1 LTKKYFVCLKMCYIC
16 TINYLLILN
25 IMKKLLLAVALF
37 CGVALSAQAQEFTPF
52 RVDGGVG
59 YGLPFNDGLDGGVL
73 FYLEPK
79 YEVIPQISV
88 GIRWEGALFAGAGEG
103 VSVSLS
109 SAYMA
114 TGDYFFNNN
123 KFRPFVGLGLGAYS
137 IGGTSVKDDQTN
149 LTIEVDGKTNFG
161 ALLRAGFDVSHFRL
175 AVAYNYGGNVGDE
188 TFHFFSATVGFYI
201 GGGKK

>member
-1 LTKKYFVCLKMCYIC
+1 MLTFVLLF
-16 TINYLLILN
+16 INFQILN
-25 IMKKLLLAVALF
+25 SMKKLLFSVVLF
-37 CGVALSAQAQEFTPF
+37 CGVALSVQAQDFKPF

-59 YGLPFNDGLDGGVL
+59 YGLPFTEGLDGGVL

-79 YEVIPQISV
+79 YEIIPQLSV
-88 GIRWEGALFAGAGEG
+88 GIRWEGSLFAGSEEG
-103 VSVSLS
+103 VSVKLS

-114 TGDYFFNNN
+114 TGDYFFTNN

-137 IGGTSVKDDQTN
+137 IGGSS
-149 LTIEVDGKTNFG
+149 IEVNSQTIDVEGKTNFG

-175 AVAYNYGGNVGDE
+175 ALAYNYGGKMEE

>member
-1 LTKKYFVCLKMCYIC
+1 
-16 TINYLLILN
+16 
-25 IMKKLLLAVALF
+25 MKKLLLSVALF
-37 CGVALSAQAQEFTPF
+37 CGVALSVQAQDFTPF

-79 YEVIPQISV
+79 YEVIPQLSV
-88 GIRWEGALFAGAGEG
+88 GIRWEGALFAGANEG
-103 VSVSLS
+103 VSVNLS
-109 SAYMA
+109 SAYLA
-114 TGDYFFNNN
+114 TGDYFFTNN

-137 IGGTSVKDDQTN
+137 VGGGSIDLGNGQTSD
-149 LTIEVDGKTNFG
+149 VDGETNFG

-175 AVAYNYGGNVGDE
+175 ALAYNYGGKAGEE
-188 TFHFFSATVGFYI
+188 TFHFFSATIGFYI